1 MGISN
6 LNKIKNHQTI
16 KYFLLHA
23 FNISRIYFTNID
35 WSSEHNYSWHLC
47 YSHLMRCG
55 YIHFYRDTLHMIKLQ
70 APTYEYQIFFD
81 YKVKVF
87 RYIFKQPKL
96 LMTRVERIKIFEY
109 HLKKKIPKFL
119 FLNSYSLVLQ
129 AKYFLYNALK
139 EFFPFLPF
147 LFQFLYTCL

>member
-1 MGISN
+1 
-6 LNKIKNHQTI
+6 
-16 KYFLLHA
+16 
-23 FNISRIYFTNID
+23 
-35 WSSEHNYSWHLC
+35 
-47 YSHLMRCG
+47 MRCG
-55 YIHFYRDTLHMIKLQ
+55 YIHVYRDTLHMIKLQ

-109 HLKKKIPKFL
+109 HLKKKIPRFL

-147 LFQFLYTCL
+147 LFQFLLSLSTISTQIPRTSINLQTSATNHEIELAFQKLNR